1 MYKVLILLVF
11 LLPGCTYFIAKETV
25 KTIDEVLETSP
36 NPEKKKKILE
46 NKKKKQNKAKELV
59 EFLYANLKRQP
70 VTKTKIK
77 LLFKV
82 FEIGWKEE
90 LKKVKNVKKNL
101 S

>member
-1 MYKVLILLVF
+1 MFNRI
-11 LLPGCTYFIAKETV
+11 FIDA
-25 KTIDEVLETSP
+25 
-36 NPEKKKKILE
+36 
-46 NKKKKQNKAKELV
+46 LV

-90 LKKVKNVKKNL
+90 LKKVKNVKKNI